1 MKRLGFCFIL
11 TLGIFLTV
19 FLGFSYSMWVMINS
33 HDSVGVIETTNKC
46 FDVELTSESDNIKL
60 ENAYPITDDA
70 GSKLNPYSFKIT
82 NTCEWNAYYSVNL
95 ETLNKSTIYSKFM
108 RVSLDNKNAKKLSEY
123 EKTDEVLA
131 DGKESKTLRT
141 GYLPVG
147 GSVAFDLRI
156 WLDYDTT
163 VDDIKNDGTDKWS
176 GKVVVVSNLAE
187 DKEILAACQSK
198 GGDLIDDGECR
209 KYYGKVN
216 NFVNISS
223 KFSYKLIANSD
234 GSFLA
239 STEGLSYSGGSIGI
253 TFLEAPVKTHVYYY
267 SINILSMVEKL
278 GHNHNTILKFAHYT
292 NKDGV
297 ETWPGIEHIYSL
309 EELGRHTGIFSAS
322 SEKDSFYI
330 ESYDW
335 VEWSFRDAM
344 IIDLTLMFGD
354 GNEPSQEWCD
364 KYLTNYFE
372 YNSEG
377 TLTSIKEIGDPVK
390 TSYYDTISLVN

>member
-19 FLGFSYSMWVMINS
+19 FLGFSYSMWVMTNS
-33 HDSVGVIETTNKC
+33 QDSVGVIETTNKC

-60 ENAYPITDDA
+60 ENTYPITDDA

-95 ETLNKSTIYSKFM
+95 ETLNKSTIDSKFM

-123 EKTDEVLA
+123 EQTEKVLA

-147 GSVAFDLRI
+147 GSVSFDLRI

-163 VDDIKNDGTDKWS
+163 VDDIKNDGTDKWT
-176 GKVVVVSNLAE
+176 GKIVVVSSLVE
-187 DKEILAACQSK
+187 DKEILASCQSK
-198 GGDLIDDGECR
+198 GGDLIDNGECR
-209 KYYGKVN
+209 EYYGKVN

-223 KFSYKLIANSD
+223 KSSYKLIANSD

-253 TFLEAPVKTHVYYY
+253 NFLEAPVKTHVYYY
-267 SINILSMVEKL
+267 SINILSMIEKL
-278 GHNHNTILKFAHYT
+278 GHNHNTILKIAHYT

-309 EELGRHTGIFSAS
+309 EELGRHTGIFSTS

-377 TLTSIKEIGDPVK
+377 TLTPIKEIGEPIK

>member
-11 TLGIFLTV
+11 TLEIFLTI
-19 FLGFSYSMWVMINS
+19 FLGFSYSMWVMTNS
-33 HDSVGVIETTNKC
+33 QDSAGTIETTNKC

-60 ENAYPITDDA
+60 ENAYPITDEA
-70 GSKLNPYSFKIT
+70 GNKLFPYSFKIT
-82 NTCEWNAYYSVNL
+82 NTCEWNAYYKINL
-95 ETLNKSTIYSKFM
+95 ETLNKSSIDSKFM
-108 RVSLDNKNAKKLSEY
+108 KISLDNKNAKKLSEY
-123 EKTDEVLA
+123 EQTEKVLA
-131 DGKESKTLRT
+131 EGKESVTLRT

-147 GSVAFDLRI
+147 SSVAFDLRI

-163 VDDIKNDGTDKWS
+163 VDDIKNDGTDKWT
-176 GKVVVVSNLAE
+176 GKIVVVSSLVE
-187 DKEILAACQSK
+187 DKEILASCQSK
-198 GGDLIDDGECR
+198 GGDLIDNGECR

-223 KFSYKLIANSD
+223 KSSYKLIANSD

-253 TFLEAPVKTHVYYY
+253 NFFKAPVKTHVYYY
-267 SINILSMVEKL
+267 SINILSMIEKL

-309 EELGRHTGIFSAS
+309 EKLGRHTGIFSAS

-344 IIDLTLMFGD
+344 IIDLTLMFGE
-354 GNEPSQEWCD
+354 GNEPDKEWCD
-364 KYLTNYFE
+364 KYLINYFE

-377 TLTSIKEIGDPVK
+377 TLTPIKEIGEPIK